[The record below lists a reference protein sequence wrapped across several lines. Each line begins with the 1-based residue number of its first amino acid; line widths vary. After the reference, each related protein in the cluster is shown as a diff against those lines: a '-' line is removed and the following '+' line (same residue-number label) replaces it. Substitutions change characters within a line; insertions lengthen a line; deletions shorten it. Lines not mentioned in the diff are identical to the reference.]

1 MLTENQALLRETL
14 ALVKRQQELALTT
27 AGNLQSQTKGLNEAL
42 IRFGEAV
49 ETDLDELKNAL
60 IRIAEASAAGMDE
73 LKNFHIRLSEELRRI
88 AEQLRNAHFELTK
101 LVEAFVRA
109 SGDGRRTSQ

>member
-1 MLTENQALLRETL
+1 M
-14 ALVKRQQELALTT
+14 KRQQELALTT

-73 LKNFHIRLSEELRRI
+73 LKNSHNRLSPDFSPALSE
-88 AEQLRNAHFELTK
+88 
-101 LVEAFVRA
+101 
-109 SGDGRRTSQ
+109 GRGFNPAVTSRP